1 MTDTNRWLPPEAF
14 TKSDRSA
21 DAAFYQKPRL
31 VNHIDEAAVAA
42 LSAFY
47 GMQLPPEGRILDLM
61 SSWVS
66 HLPPS
71 IVGDVTGHGMNADE
85 LAANPR
91 LREWIV
97 RDLNAQPTL
106 PFDTGSFDAV
116 LCCAGVQYLQQPDAV
131 FAEVARV
138 LRPGGACIVSFSNR
152 CFPSKAVAV
161 WRALDGAGHGEL
173 VTMYLQRTGFERVA
187 THVLCNGNTSDP
199 LTAVIGYRTAK
210 LEDPLNG

>member
-1 MTDTNRWLPPEAF
+1 MMTDSSRWLPPEAF
-14 TKSDRSA
+14 TKSDPS
-21 DAAFYQKPRL
+21 DDVAFYCQPRL
-31 VNHIDEAAVAA
+31 VNHVDEAAVAA

-47 GMQLPPEGRILDLM
+47 GEQFPLKGRILDLM

-71 IVGDVTGHGMNADE
+71 IVGDVVGHGMNAAE

-91 LREWIV
+91 LSEWIV

-106 PFDTGSFDAV
+106 PFDAENFDAAM
-116 LCCAGVQYLQQPDAV
+116 CCVGVQYLQQPDSV

-138 LRPGGACIVSFSNR
+138 LRPGSPCIVSFSNR
-152 CFPSKAVAV
+152 CFPTKAVAV
-161 WRALDGAGHGEL
+161 WRALDAAGHAEL

-187 THVLCNGNTSDP
+187 THVLCDGATSDP
-199 LTAVIGYRTAK
+199 LTAVIAYRTPK
-210 LEDPLNG
+210 LASL